1 MVLPLCYVSCVGLY
15 RLTHAL
21 RTMGLYKKESLR
33 EFKAIQFLILMKT
46 NVMGQ

>member
-33 EFKAIQFLILMKT
+33 ESKEENLSILMKM
-46 NVMGQ
+46 NVIGH